1 MSDITPTSSERLVE
15 ALRQRERRLE
25 TDLARIA
32 ARLEEVRD
40 VIAQLTSR
48 PRGRPRIMRGVRG
61 DEPLPPPAGLP
72 GPSGDL
78 EGPEA
83 A

>member
-1 MSDITPTSSERLVE
+1 MSDITPVSNERLLE
-15 ALRQRERRLE
+15 ALRQRERLLE
-25 TDLARIA
+25 TDAARIA

-48 PRGRPRIMRGVRG
+48 PRGRPRVRAV
-61 DEPLPPPAGLP
+61 EPEPEPEPELLQQQPEP
-72 GPSGDL
+72 
-78 EGPEA
+78 PEA